1 MNYLRVIRGGEDVYL
16 VLSSGQI
23 GKISY
28 ICKCNQCRERMEA
41 ELLITDFN
49 NRYLD
54 MIKYHDLFDRKKV
67 LNIGEKL
74 VDLSREHSDEERNRM
89 VADLY
94 QEWFLKSD

>member
-1 MNYLRVIRGGEDVYL
+1 MYL

-28 ICKCNQCRERMEA
+28 ICKCNQCRERNET

-54 MIKYHDLFDRKKV
+54 MIKYHELYDKKRV
-67 LNIGEKL
+67 LNIGEML
-74 VDLSREHSDEERNRM
+74 VDLSYEHSNEERNRM

-94 QEWFLKSD
+94 QERFLKSD